1 MYGVRRIK
9 DNQRR
14 NMAKGKLFEYAVI
27 FHPKAKKAKDGE
39 EEQASKSALLQT
51 VTTVLAGTPEE
62 VGILAAR
69 SIPEKYLDK
78 LDQVE
83 IVIRPF

>member
-1 MYGVRRIK
+1 MT
-9 DNQRR
+9 
-14 NMAKGKLFEYAVI
+14 KGKLFEYAVI
-27 FHPKAKKAKDGE
+27 YHPKPKKAKEGE
-39 EEQASKSALLQT
+39 EEQAGKSTLLQA
-51 VTTVLAGTPEE
+51 VTTVLAGSAEE

-78 LDQVE
+78 LEQVE